1 MKILNGYSKI
11 IKENTVITIGNF
23 DGIHKGHQKILKNI
37 VKISKKNNLKSVV
50 ITFKPHPNEYFKK
63 NYKPFKL
70 TNEKTKIEE
79 IRKLGIDYLILI
91 NFNKSLN
98 LLSPEN
104 FVKKI
109 INFKPKFIVVGYNF
123 HFGYKRQGDISLL
136 KKLSKKYL
144 YNLKVINPVIGKS
157 KKIFNSTYIRK
168 QLELGKYDESI
179 RNYDMILDINPK
191 NVKALASKSI
201 ALSKLERYSESLI
214 SIDTAVMLEPDNEI
228 VQNKKMNFL
237 AGVPTIPAHDSIY
250 DINFRITLRDS
261 SGNFIGVAE
270 ATNTRYLPYD
280 ITDTALETEFSTKER
295 VIIDGIMYDRVQKT
309 EKYVNKNTEMNGM
322 WSFTVRDQGF
332 IIDVFQ
338 AFTPYVTLED
348 GDNIVAEWIILKQ
361 IS

>member
-1 MKILNGYSKI
+1 M
-11 IKENTVITIGNF
+11 IKS
-23 DGIHKGHQKILKNI
+23 I
-37 VKISKKNNLKSVV
+37 VFGSIVLLFFSS
-50 ITFKPHPNEYFKK
+50 
-63 NYKPFKL
+63 L
-70 TNEKTKIEE
+70 TNAIAEE
-79 IRKLGIDYLILI
+79 EPSELI
-91 NFNKSLN
+91 NNN
-98 LLSPEN
+98 
-104 FVKKI
+104 VKDWHAI
-109 INFKPKFIVVGYNF
+109 AVTFI
-123 HFGYKRQGDISLL
+123 S
-136 KKLSKKYL
+136 
-144 YNLKVINPVIGKS
+144 
-157 KKIFNSTYIRK
+157 
-168 QLELGKYDESI
+168 EGKYNESI

-201 ALSKLERYSESLI
+201 ALSKLERYSEALI
-214 SIDTAVMLEPDNEI
+214 AIDTAVMLEPDNEI

-250 DINFRITLRDS
+250 DINFRIRLRVS
-261 SGNFIGVAE
+261 SCNFIGVAE

-295 VIIDGIMYDRVQKT
+295 VTIDGMVYDRVQKT

>member
-1 MKILNGYSKI
+1 M
-11 IKENTVITIGNF
+11 IKS
-23 DGIHKGHQKILKNI
+23 I
-37 VKISKKNNLKSVV
+37 VFGSIVLLFFSS
-50 ITFKPHPNEYFKK
+50 
-63 NYKPFKL
+63 L
-70 TNEKTKIEE
+70 TNAIAEE
-79 IRKLGIDYLILI
+79 EPSELI
-91 NFNKSLN
+91 NNNVKDWHAIAVTLISEGKFEESIRYYDMILDINPDDQRALLNK
-98 LLSPEN
+98 
-104 FVKKI
+104 
-109 INFKPKFIVVGYNF
+109 G
-123 HFGYKRQGDISLL
+123 SLL
-136 KKLSKKYL
+136 
-144 YNLKVINPVIGKS
+144 
-157 KKIFNSTYIRK
+157 
-168 QLELGKYDESI
+168 LELGKYDESI

-201 ALSKLERYSESLI
+201 ALSKLERYSEALI
-214 SIDTAVMLEPDNEI
+214 AIDTAVMLEPDNEI

-280 ITDTALETEFSTKER
+280 ITDTALETELSTKER
-295 VIIDGIMYDRVQKT
+295 VTIDGMVYDRVQKT